1 MPMPTSI
8 PRAPRAD
15 GATAG
20 FTLIEL
26 LAVMLIIAILA
37 TALLTTG
44 VLKAFTA
51 AEETQTHATM
61 NELHVA
67 LGSLERDLGSFPSGD
82 WRKFRAFAT
91 ANATRLR
98 GLEGKQL
105 DGGSESNAGSEI
117 LYLLF
122 DALGQSP
129 GVDEKFLKDT
139 DGDGYREYC
148 DAWGNPLV
156 YLCTLTDDAGQ
167 KTKVRSSEGE
177 GFDELYVRAVPKT
190 DDPRRSRGSW
200 QLVSAG
206 KNEIF
211 GDDDDIQM
219 FGKD

>member
-1 MPMPTSI
+1 MLMPTH
-8 PRAPRAD
+8 RATRGSTA
-15 GATAG
+15 AG

-26 LAVMLIIAILA
+26 LAVMMIIAILV

-51 AEETQTHATM
+51 AEETQTTASM
-61 NELHVA
+61 QELSVS
-67 LGSLERDLGSFPSGD
+67 LSNLERDLGSFPSGD

-91 ANATRLR
+91 AHASRLR

-105 DGGSESNAGSEI
+105 EGGSESNAGSEI
-117 LYLLF
+117 LYLIF
-122 DALGQSP
+122 ESLGKSP
-129 GVDEKFLKDT
+129 GIDEQFLKDT

-167 KTKVRSSEGE
+167 KTKVRSAEGD
-177 GFDELYVRAVPKT
+177 GFEEVYVRAVTKL
-190 DDPRRSRGSW
+190 DDPKRTRGSW
-200 QLVSAG
+200 QILSAG
-206 KNEIF
+206 ANEIF
-211 GDDDDIQM
+211 GDDDDLQL

>member
-1 MPMPTSI
+1 MQTFTTRERHAS
-8 PRAPRAD
+8 
-15 GATAG
+15 GAAG

-26 LAVMLIIAILA
+26 LAVMVILAILI

-51 AEETQTHATM
+51 AEETQTQANL
-61 NELHVA
+61 NELSVS
-67 LGSLERDLGSFPSGD
+67 LGNLERDLGVFPSGD
-82 WRKFRAFAT
+82 WRKFRSFVS
-91 ANATRLR
+91 ANPTRLR

-105 DGGSESNAGSEI
+105 EGGSETNAGIEI
-117 LYLLF
+117 LYLVL

-129 GVDEKFLKDT
+129 GIDEKFVKDT
-139 DGDGYREYC
+139 DGDGFREYC

-167 KTKVRSSEGE
+167 KTKLRASEGDGYE
-177 GFDELYVRAVPKT
+177 ELYVRAVMKA
-190 DDPRRSRGSW
+190 DDARRSRGSW
-200 QLVSAG
+200 QLLSAG

-211 GDDDDIQM
+211 GDDDDLQA